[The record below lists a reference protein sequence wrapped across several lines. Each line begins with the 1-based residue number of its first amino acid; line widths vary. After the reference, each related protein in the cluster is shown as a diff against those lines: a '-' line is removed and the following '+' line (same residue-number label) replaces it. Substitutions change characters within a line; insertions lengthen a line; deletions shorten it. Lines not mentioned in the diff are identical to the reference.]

1 MQKKDADYRSSA
13 VVFFFRTLPPSPFL
27 LISPF
32 LLFFSTRRGGGG
44 TCIRCPPPPG
54 IHSTNIV
61 DRIHDTVP
69 PSDFLDCKKRVICFG
84 GGWAGFQIEYKSAE
98 KASDFISSHY
108 GDIRGR
114 DGGLLSRH
122 STPKWL
128 LVGIRMSDGRIA
140 GRRQKEKIRK

>member
-1 MQKKDADYRSSA
+1 MLITGVALSSS
-13 VVFFFRTLPPSPFL
+13 FSGPFPLPLL

-32 LLFFSTRRGGGG
+32 LLFFSTRRGGGA
-44 TCIRCPPPPG
+44 RVFAAPPPPPPG

-69 PSDFLDCKKRVICFG
+69 PSDFLDCKKRVIYFG
-84 GGWAGFQIEYKSAE
+84 GRWAGFEIEHKSAE

-122 STPKWL
+122 SRPKWL
-128 LVGIRMSDGRIA
+128 LVGIRMSDGGIT
-140 GRRQKEKIRK
+140 GRRKKEKIRT